1 MPLPLPY
8 CCREESSDPDDVD
21 SMESDD
27 SHSDFFSRYGITVA
41 SGPATLNPTIPG
53 PSTILSQ
60 SKPALP
66 KAVTPHSAIIG
77 PSRAKSATPL
87 PAISS
92 TSQAQSATPRA
103 AIRVQGIPQSQLTTP
118 RAVTPN
124 PVKIKV
130 ARFRSGNP
138 SPQPVTTNPAM
149 PPPTVN
155 ILPSTSMEATTQS
168 CSRTTHSA
176 TPPARLEWSEGNDFE
191 PEIHPFDDSTSG
203 VTSVFPVEND
213 GANIRVF

>member
-27 SHSDFFSRYGITVA
+27 CHRDFPRYGI
-41 SGPATLNPTIPG
+41 TLNPTIPG

-60 SKPALP
+60 SKPAPP

-103 AIRVQGIPQSQLTTP
+103 AIRVQGTPQSQLATP

-155 ILPSTSMEATTQS
+155 ILPSTSREATTQS

-176 TPPARLEWSEGNDFE
+176 TPPARFEWSEGFKLY
-191 PEIHPFDDSTSG
+191 
-203 VTSVFPVEND
+203 
-213 GANIRVF
+213 